1 MARISE
7 LLAREETMEKQ
18 RSRITWLRGDDCN
31 TKLFQEKSKERAK
44 VNQIL
49 GLRSPEGVMV
59 TEQD

>member
-1 MARISE
+1 VARISE

-18 RSRITWLRGDDCN
+18 WSCITWLRGGDCN

-49 GLRSPEGVMV
+49 GLRSLEGVV
-59 TEQD
+59 DDS